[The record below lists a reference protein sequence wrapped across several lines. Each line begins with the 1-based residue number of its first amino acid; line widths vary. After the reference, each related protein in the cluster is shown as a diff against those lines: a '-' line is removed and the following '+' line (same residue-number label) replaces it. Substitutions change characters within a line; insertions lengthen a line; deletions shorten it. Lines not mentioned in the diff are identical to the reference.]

1 VIRFSFAEHPE
12 CSFSQMPGDVS
23 DSDEMSLAMG
33 CALILADDLG
43 ASELESVQVGLQMI
57 QL

>member
-1 VIRFSFAEHPE
+1 
-12 CSFSQMPGDVS
+12 MPGDVS